1 MGVGA
6 FSVKPLGAYGMV
18 LWNTEYKTPKVAMPL
33 CKTVCSQGGSW
44 PSSDQCLYLL
54 S

>member
-6 FSVKPLGAYGMV
+6 FRVKPFEGYDMV
-18 LWNTEYKTPKVAMPL
+18 LWNTGYKPPKITMLPY
-33 CKTVCSQGGSW
+33 KIVCFQSASQ

>member
-1 MGVGA
+1 MGVDA
-6 FSVKPLGAYGMV
+6 FGVKPFGGYGMV
-18 LWNTEYKTPKVAMPL
+18 LWNTGYKTPEVAMLPH
-33 CKTVCSQGGSW
+33 KIVYFQGGSQ